1 MLRPSLIGLGKF
13 LSYVLRHRP
22 DAIGLSLD
30 TSGWVDIEQ
39 LLQACQAHGK
49 PLTRALLDTIVATDS
64 KRRFA
69 ISDDGRRIRAC
80 QGHSI
85 GVDLG
90 YEPRTPPETLFHGT
104 VARALPRIR
113 VEGLRKMQRHHVH
126 LSPDAPTARV
136 VGTRRGKPIILRIA
150 SGRMHRDG
158 HVFYL
163 TANGV
168 WLTEHV
174 PPDYIDF
181 PLA

>member
-1 MLRPSLIGLGKF
+1 TSAASSRTCISSARSGRPRRIGSTPSATGPACARRSWAGADRLSAAQRAARIPGYPRAMLRPSLIGLGKF

-90 YEPRTPPETLFHGT
+90 Y
-104 VARALPRIR
+104 
-113 VEGLRKMQRHHVH
+113 
-126 LSPDAPTARV
+126 
-136 VGTRRGKPIILRIA
+136 
-150 SGRMHRDG
+150 
-158 HVFYL
+158 
-163 TANGV
+163 
-168 WLTEHV
+168 
-174 PPDYIDF
+174 
-181 PLA
+181 